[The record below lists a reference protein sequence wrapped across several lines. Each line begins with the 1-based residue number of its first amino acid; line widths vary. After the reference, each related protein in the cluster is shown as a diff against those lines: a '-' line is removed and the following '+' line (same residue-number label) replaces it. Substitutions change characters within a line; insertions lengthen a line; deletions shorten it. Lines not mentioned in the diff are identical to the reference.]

1 MNKYE
6 YFEFRYSQSNDRC
19 IEEAGK
25 MPETYDNYQMKNM
38 CEYFFDIGFDMRSNK
53 FKELE
58 QQLKE
63 SKAEIKDLYSGR
75 LGTCHTCEQVAELNI
90 KLEQQLKEAR
100 KHLTESVARECKC
113 ESNISVN
120 DDLVSRNLELKKLLD
135 RQYLTKYKVKE

>member
-19 IEEAGK
+19 IEEMGK
-25 MPETYDNYQMKNM
+25 LPELYDNYQMKNM

-63 SKAEIKDLYSGR
+63 SNSEIKDLYSGK
-75 LGTCHTCEQVAELNI
+75 LGACHTCEQVAELNI
-90 KLEQQLKEAR
+90 KLEQQLKEADSVMSELADLMEAIR
-100 KHLTESVARECKC
+100 EGEYKPDTLT
-113 ESNISVN
+113 NQPF
-120 DDLVSRNLELKKLLD
+120 RN
-135 RQYLTKYKVKE
+135 YLTKYKVKE